1 MNTVQDEATNY
12 LATIGNNDTDNDSS
26 IPPVSNKRKKKKV
39 HVIMGNQAGDADSII
54 SSLTLGYYN
63 YKYQSSDDHHQSS
76 DDHHQE
82 TANSSDKIVLPIVS
96 IPRSDMKLRRDV
108 MLLLEL
114 AGVNDDTLLYM
125 DDDIVTSTLLL
136 PPPSSSTSKSTTSS
150 ASAVAGIETT
160 ITLVDHNRI
169 TSQYT
174 HLSNKVIEIIDHHE
188 DEHYHLHKNVTIE
201 SGKRDVAYENGMASV
216 ASTCTLIV
224 ERLFASSLSATTA
237 ATTATTTSAGKID
250 GSLGILLLG
259 VILLDSINMLPA
271 AGKGTLRD
279 ERAIQL
285 LLQQTDWTTYCE
297 KKVNKASL
305 SSASS
310 SASLVDADMIQK
322 IFSNEQQQQQQQ
334 QCIPDRSALF
344 DILSGAKNDPQF
356 WLDLSLTDCLRL
368 DYKKFVVANDRQQQQ
383 SSSSMMKEPT
393 VSSIGISS
401 VLLSMDKLLL
411 KSNFMTKLETFV
423 TSSNI
428 VDLFGIMTLDFT
440 RSGEPKREL
449 LLASTNMKVI
459 ESYTNFLSNHSSS
472 SSSDVAELEMIERK
486 ECIVDDDDDNEV
498 KGNGNNGGDRAA
510 SLYIRVFRQGNGK
523 KSRKQIAPILLGY
536 ATSLL
541 SGSKL

>member
-1 MNTVQDEATNY
+1 MNTMQDEATNY
-12 LATIGNNDTDNDSS
+12 LATGNNDNDNDSS
-26 IPPVSNKRKKKKV
+26 IPPVVNKRKKKKV

-54 SSLTLGYYN
+54 SSLTLGYYYYYYYN
-63 YKYQSSDDHHQSS
+63 HQSS

-82 TANSSDKIVLPIVS
+82 TANSDNIVLPIVS
-96 IPRSDMKLRRDV
+96 IPRSDMILRRDV

-174 HLSNKVIEIIDHHE
+174 HLSNQVIEIIDHHE
-188 DEHYHLHKNVTIE
+188 DEHYHTNVVPIE

-237 ATTATTTSAGKID
+237 ATTTTTTTSAGKID

-285 LLQQTDWTTYCE
+285 LLEETDWTTYCE
-297 KKVNKASL
+297 KKNNASL

-310 SASLVDADMIQK
+310 STSLVNADMIQK
-322 IFSNEQQQQQQQ
+322 IFHNEQKQQQQQQ

-368 DYKKFVVANDRQQQQ
+368 DYKKFVVANDRQEQQ
-383 SSSSMMKEPT
+383 SSSSSSGEPT

-411 KSNFMTKLETFV
+411 KSNFMTELETFV
-423 TSSNI
+423 TSSNV